1 MNAPMKNDE
10 SEEIVEQTQAEQK
23 KPTYNVPFTP
33 NF

>member
-10 SEEIVEQTQAEQK
+10 SEENVDQAQTQQK